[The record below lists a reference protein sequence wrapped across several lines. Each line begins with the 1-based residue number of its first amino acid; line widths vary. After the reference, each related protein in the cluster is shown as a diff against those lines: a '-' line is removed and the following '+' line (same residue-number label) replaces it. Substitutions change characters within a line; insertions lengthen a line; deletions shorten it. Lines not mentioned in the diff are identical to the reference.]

1 MKAKRGT
8 LWMGTS
14 LIVLLTVSACGTP
27 RPTAMPAARPEPTA
41 TVQPTAVPTE
51 TAVLALDEQPAE
63 DESPVSPLPTPE
75 VETVSPLD
83 TPEAPQEAEAV
94 TGMAGDWAAD
104 GVIADGED
112 TDQAD
117 FGDIRLWW
125 HTDAEYL
132 YIAME
137 GNTTGWVA
145 VGINP
150 DRGMQGANY
159 LFGYVENGEARLWD
173 AYGTAPTGPNH
184 PPDEE
189 LGGTDDIVAFAGT
202 EENGVTR
209 FEIQIPLDSED
220 AYDQALAP
228 GQSYP
233 IIVAIGGADDYNAY
247 HMRYDRGDLTLAPSP

>member
-8 LWMGTS
+8 LWLGTS
-14 LIVLLTVSACGTP
+14 LIILLTVSACGTP
-27 RPTAMPAARPEPTA
+27 QPTA
-41 TVQPTAVPTE
+41 TAQPTAVPTE
-51 TAVLALDEQPAE
+51 TTAPAPDEQSME

-75 VETVSPLD
+75 TEAISPLD
-83 TPEAPQEAEAV
+83 TPEAPEEDEAT
-94 TGMAGDWAAD
+94 TGTVGDWVAD
-104 GVIADGED
+104 GVTTDGEY

-125 HTDAEYL
+125 RSDAEYL
-132 YIAME
+132 YVAME
-137 GNTTGWVA
+137 GDTTGWVA

-150 DRGMQGANY
+150 ERGMQGANY

-189 LGGTDDIVAFAGT
+189 LGGSDDIVTFVGT
-202 EENGVTR
+202 EDGNITR
-209 FEIQIPLDSED
+209 FEFQIPLDSGD
-220 AYDQALAP
+220 DYDQVLTP

-233 IIVAIGGADDYNAY
+233 IIIAIGDADGYNAY
-247 HMRYDRGDLTLAPSP
+247 HRRYDQGSLTLAPSP